1 MIPLTAAL
9 ERAIPRF
16 DLAHPAAVNRVPLIL
31 CLVALLG
38 SMISAVLYFRIGNSK
53 QLLELKL
60 TETAALAARRDA
72 ELATANARSGS
83 LEARVAALDVELAR
97 TGEKLTAAEA
107 RANQLDRSLA
117 DTRSVLSVYE
127 ATTRALGDEISALRR
142 DLDASR
148 ASNASPEAVQAYRN
162 TIAEL
167 ERQLAS
173 ARNGAALPSAAGAS
187 TAVFT
192 SRAGR
197 ATVLNVGPQNAFVVL
212 NFGSARGAQLGQ
224 KLTVSQGHAVVAT
237 VVISDVRGSF
247 SVAQVLPDSLRGVLQ
262 KGDSAV
268 LIR

>member
-1 MIPLTAAL
+1 MHRLPLVL
-9 ERAIPRF
+9 CAI
-16 DLAHPAAVNRVPLIL
+16 
-31 CLVALLG
+31 ALLG
-38 SMISAVLYFRIGNSK
+38 SALSAVLYFRIGNSK
-53 QLLELKL
+53 QLLELR
-60 TETAALAARRDA
+60 LADATSRASQLNTDLASARA
-72 ELATANARSGS
+72 QAGS
-83 LEARVAALDVELAR
+83 LQARVSALDVELAR
-97 TGEKLTAAEA
+97 TGERLTAAEA
-107 RANQLDRSLA
+107 RSTALDRQLA

-127 ATTRALGDEISALRR
+127 ATTRALGEELAALRR

-148 ASNASPEAVQAYRN
+148 ASNASPEAVHAYKN

-197 ATVLNVGPQNAFVVL
+197 ATVLTVGPDNAFVVL

-224 KLTVSQGHAVVAT
+224 RLTVSQGNAQVAT
-237 VVISDVRGSF
+237 VLVSDVRTNF
-247 SVAQVLPDSLRGVLQ
+247 CVAQVEPETVRGVLQ